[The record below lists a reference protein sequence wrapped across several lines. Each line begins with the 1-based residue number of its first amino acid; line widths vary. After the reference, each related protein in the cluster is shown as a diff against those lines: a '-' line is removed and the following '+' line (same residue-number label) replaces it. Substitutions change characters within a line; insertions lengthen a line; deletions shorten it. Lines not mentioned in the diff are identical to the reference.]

1 MPTNGEDTSNKK
13 NELINHSVLTNEF
26 INLFTTN
33 FTAKQKENVL
43 KIIEEKDETAH
54 SENGNVVD
62 FFEKL
67 TEQVI
72 GGIEEDQKIDLLRK
86 EKEELEI
93 KIGLLGD
100 KDRDSVP
107 DLEAAKKKLM
117 EIGQQRKIKT
127 TSFDKQIKELK
138 SLTPEQA
145 LHSVEPGSLHHL
157 SKIQR
162 FELKRQLGGNKVAR
176 ITLDREVEELRKR
189 LTKLK
194 KHKLNQVE
202 QVSTDLKKLDEIENV
217 NEKFLTAEEKEKVR
231 EIHQIENIAAS
242 HSIERTPSFSKLV
255 INKDDNTDTRLMK
268 YATLKLDR
276 IKLKREIAINE
287 GIIDALNLENEIP
300 TKIKSRTSIPAHW
313 RNSRSVE
320 SSSPETKKE
329 NVSNDKRS
337 SIIKEVDLPD
347 KFEIPRPKLTRKQ
360 SASELNERG
369 KEVDLPEE
377 FKIPRPKLTRRQST
391 SDLNESSKEVDLPEK
406 SKIPRPKL
414 TRRNSTPDLN
424 LKDSFYQLNPANKK
438 RVRFKIDESDVINRF
453 TRKVNENS
461 VEAISGKELKTW
473 NETAVHN
480 LQAKAALVE
489 QRIRLQ
495 KEMLKMGPLSNFLL
509 DPTMKKNE
517 KKGRLAEIKNELA
530 ENEKLF
536 NSIQVILQDKEK
548 LAEYVEKEKP
558 KDKNEL
564 IKGIEKLTSQ
574 TTEIESKVAELK
586 GIDYKDLKNK
596 WYHVFSRPSF
606 YAFLGRQALW
616 LTPLIFFNAIP
627 GYVQSTMP
635 SISFAENGAR
645 IISSLKG
652 MLFGT
657 YVAQKLLYA
666 APKVIPRIT
675 ARVSQGLRNKF
686 PKTMDRVD
694 RVLEPLSRGK
704 QKIKQMGQT
713 VKAKTVTP
721 MVKKAKQ
728 SLHIGNS
735 EKLTPEQK
743 ANRANGLDPHTGE
756 KLPLT
761 TRAQNATQDFLKSAG
776 KRVWN
781 NKWTIAS
788 MIALTTVFTVT
799 GGTFLAA
806 AFPAFA
812 GSLFGA
818 VVLAATTAFVICG
831 ATLLADKLILKPIQ
845 NRLAS
850 RENKNRDQVVMERFA
865 QDKEKGQHF
874 SLDKAFSENVAS
886 IAKTENKEQ
895 TITQEQTNKKENTID
910 TRKQEIQPSVP
921 SQSIVKT
928 EEQRKTTVAIVH
940 QENNKRPFK
949 EVTSDANE
957 KARRASISGA
967 QEKNKNEKQQVVI

>member
-107 DLEAAKKKLM
+107 DLEAAQKKLM
-117 EIGQQRKIKT
+117 EIGQQRKIKM

-145 LHSVEPGSLHHL
+145 LHSVELGSLHHL

-360 SASELNERG
+360 SASELNE
-369 KEVDLPEE
+369 
-377 FKIPRPKLTRRQST
+377 
-391 SDLNESSKEVDLPEK
+391 SSKEVDLPEK
-406 SKIPRPKL
+406 FKIPRPKL

-438 RVRFKIDESDVINRF
+438 IVRFKIDESDVINRF

-564 IKGIEKLTSQ
+564 VKGIEKLTSQ

-652 MLFGT
+652 MLVGT

-761 TRAQNATQDFLKSAG
+761 TRAKNATQDFLKSAG

-910 TRKQEIQPSVP
+910 TRKQEIQPSVS
-921 SQSIVKT
+921 SQFIVKT

-949 EVTSDANE
+949 EVTSDGKE